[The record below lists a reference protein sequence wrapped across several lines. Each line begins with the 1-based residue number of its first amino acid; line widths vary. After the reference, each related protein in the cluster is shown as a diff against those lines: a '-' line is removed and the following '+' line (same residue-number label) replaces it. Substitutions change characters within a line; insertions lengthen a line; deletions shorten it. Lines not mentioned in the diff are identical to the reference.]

1 MFNSFPHSS
10 ASSFVSFVLF
20 CDDWIFGLMDFLDV
34 GLILLLP
41 PPTKGSRLNDALI
54 TFAACVDTLLRSRA
68 TVISLSL
75 SCTQMHMLTHTQTLS
90 LCPTSTHIHTVST
103 DKHPLTLTH
112 TRSLILS
119 TIGRSSSQWDALL
132 LQLLFIF
139 GLIYILPSI
148 KIQSLS
154 LQIRSMGWCYKNNSF
169 STKTA
174 L

>member
-75 SCTQMHMLTHTQTLS
+75 SLS
-90 LCPTSTHIHTVST
+90 LMYPNAHAHTH
-103 DKHPLTLTH
+103 P
-112 TRSLILS
+112 
-119 TIGRSSSQWDALL
+119 
-132 LQLLFIF
+132 
-139 GLIYILPSI
+139 
-148 KIQSLS
+148 
-154 LQIRSMGWCYKNNSF
+154 NSF
-169 STKTA
+169 SLSNKHSHPYSKHRQTPTHTHSHSLSHSVYNWKKLISMGCVVA
-174 L
+174 PAVVHLWLNLHPPIY